1 MCDLALRE
9 TSFSF
14 QITKNEE
21 IKFILIIATSRSTN
35 YNRYK
40 STKLQKYVGIRGF
53 LDGLATRITEFDEFN
68 ERDSPIFIRGR
79 WSKRKE
85 IVCRK
90 ISPKRVVVGDRSPM
104 KEMKEK
110 KKRRKKGGRGGR
122 GSDRGSFEG
131 EETGP
136 RIGRRRRW
144 RNVLNERRS
153 SLKAKRH

>member
-53 LDGLATRITEFDEFN
+53 LDGLATRIKSSTNLTN
-68 ERDSPIFIRGR
+68 EIRPFSSEEDGR
-79 WSKRKE
+79 
-85 IVCRK
+85 
-90 ISPKRVVVGDRSPM
+90 
-104 KEMKEK
+104 KEK
-110 KKRRKKGGRGGR
+110 K
-122 GSDRGSFEG
+122 SFAAKY
-131 EETGP
+131 P
-136 RIGRRRRW
+136 R
-144 RNVLNERRS
+144 NE
-153 SLKAKRH
+153 

>member
-14 QITKNEE
+14 QIMKNEE

-90 ISPKRVVVGDRSPM
+90 ISPKRVAVGDRSPM

-110 KKRRKKGGRGGR
+110 RKKG
-122 GSDRGSFEG
+122 EKKG
-131 EETGP
+131 EEEEGDPIEGP
-136 RIGRRRRW
+136 SREKKLVRGLAGDGDGETYLT
-144 RNVLNERRS
+144 NGEV
-153 SLKAKRH
+153 H